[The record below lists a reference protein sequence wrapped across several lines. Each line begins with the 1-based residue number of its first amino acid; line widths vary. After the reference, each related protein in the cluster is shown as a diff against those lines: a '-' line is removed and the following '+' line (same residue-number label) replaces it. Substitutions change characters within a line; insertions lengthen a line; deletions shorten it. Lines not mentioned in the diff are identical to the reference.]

1 MQVQAAYLQFM
12 NWEDVR
18 YFLAVQRTG
27 QIGRAAVQLGVDAT
41 TVGRH
46 LRRLEKTV
54 GERLFERT
62 RDGQALTVAGKRLV
76 RQAELAEK
84 AIDEIDR
91 AGANEANVAGLLRVS
106 VSEGFGTWFIA
117 HHLASFTR
125 AWPQVTVDLV
135 ATNGFLSPSRKE
147 TDIAILLAQ
156 PHTGPLLTRKLTD
169 YSLGAY
175 VSDAYLEEHGPIG
188 SIEALHD
195 HPLIGYIPDMV
206 QSPELRYLREVSPAL
221 EPRIRSSSINAQYRL
236 TAAGAGV
243 AILPNFIGDADS
255 SLTRILPEISIT
267 RSFWLVSHEDTR
279 RLARIRLFVDW
290 LVALI
295 EERRDR
301 LLPDPARPPRPSLS
315 LARSGIAE
323 WP

>member
-1 MQVQAAYLQFM
+1 M

-18 YFLAVQRTG
+18 FFLAVQRTG
-27 QIGRAAVQLGVDAT
+27 QIGRAAMLLGVDAT
-41 TVGRH
+41 TVGRR
-46 LRRLEKTV
+46 LRRLEKAI

-62 RDGQALTVAGKRLV
+62 RDGQLLTVAGERLV
-76 RQAELAEK
+76 HQAELAEK
-84 AIDEIDR
+84 AIAEIDR
-91 AGANEANVAGLLRVS
+91 AGANERNVSGLLRVS

-117 HHLASFTR
+117 HHLGAFTR
-125 AWPQVTVDLV
+125 AWPDVTVDLV

-147 TDIAILLAQ
+147 TDVAILLAQ
-156 PHTGPLLTRKLTD
+156 PHPGPLLTRKLID

-175 VSDAYLEEHGPIG
+175 AATAYLDEHGPIA
-188 SIEALHD
+188 SVAALHD

-206 QSPELRYLREVSPAL
+206 QLPELRYLREISPTL

-243 AILPNFIGDADS
+243 AILPSFIGDADS
-255 SLTRILPEISIT
+255 TLTRILPEISIT
-267 RSFWLVSHEDTR
+267 RSFWLVTHEDTR
-279 RLARIRLFVDW
+279 KLARIRLFVDW

-295 EERRDR
+295 AERRDG
-301 LLPDPARPPRPSLS
+301 LHPDPARPGRPSRR
-315 LARSGIAE
+315 LAQSGIAA